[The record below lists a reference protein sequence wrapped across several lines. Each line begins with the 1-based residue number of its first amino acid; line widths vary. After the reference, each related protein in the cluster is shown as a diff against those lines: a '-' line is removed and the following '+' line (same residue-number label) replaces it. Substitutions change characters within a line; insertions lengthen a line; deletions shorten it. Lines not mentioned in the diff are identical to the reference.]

1 MDCNCSCLGPTAAA
15 KVPVKR
21 YNLLVPAIFPVTEP
35 NWTKPLG
42 ISTEKNIKRL
52 SEYLERNEHRIPKV
66 SRRLARRLHYDLSKN
81 RLGFVR
87 VAVAA
92 YTHLATTESGRFA
105 RLYSKELIVRYP
117 TKKRY
122 LWGLVSPRPAAS
134 NLPPSSA
141 HLGSV
146 VGALI
151 SSPQPPAQQWG
162 LELLTTLLKQQ
173 ETAEFIGTFET
184 LVPLLCSKA
193 CSSTYA
199 ITTVKTRNGKREGGG
214 GEGVAEDS
222 DTAVVTAVPTADGER
237 DPANLIASLSLQA
250 LLEHLRLCFRL
261 SYVSFHLDSIT
272 YAVLSIME
280 AAGAATGIDYS
291 TASKA
296 VAAGVSL
303 PLSSLARESVGA
315 RVGASSPG
323 YAALLVYQELG
334 QMTRDAAEGK
344 KVLEFLFRYL
354 DQMPKRWLGGP
365 ALDVG
370 LGVMRDACSQE
381 HQRFLLTTALIVHVG
396 AAKGLNETQ
405 RVAVLE
411 QAMKDAAVLETSMA
425 PSALLQAL
433 QELPK
438 ALASVRDLVQT
449 EQSEFGKAVI
459 TAVRSLAGQVG
470 TRLQLTSALGAAMT
484 RLGGPSAPLSTG
496 TLQCCAAASNAY
508 STLPPRALGAS
519 ATPHLPNVLLR
530 SALGI
535 CLSWNPKQRLLAHQ
549 ILRNAL
555 TGVPQGSYMTQ
566 VMLVLSSIW
575 HEVALVENTPECFKA
590 MDATLGAVVSASS
603 GAEEQLRACQVA
615 LSLQNEV
622 LLLSSPSSSSTAAAR
637 LGNTQPAQLWAIL
650 ALSASLL
657 HRVAHRVI
665 SPSLQTLTV
674 LNSSS
679 NDNAIGL
686 PSLILSSTTGL
697 ETPGSTAISHFN
709 EADHVVARQIL
720 ASLPQQQQEDA
731 AAKILASISSFKS
744 LLPGPSTQSLAF
756 VPLPRASIAPP
767 ITLAAPVSAADG
779 SEAPPSP
786 RAKRLQA
793 AFSGAAS
800 TGGGGSIYNEGKS
813 VQSDD
818 AVAGSRF
825 AVDTNGTDGGES
837 MEGRSTFATEYSG
850 SHGGGGDAH
859 SNKAGSFKQLA
870 PSLTEVLAGVE
881 AALVS
886 VGSN

>member
-1 MDCNCSCLGPTAAA
+1 MISSNPAAL
-15 KVPVKR
+15 PSPFSPF
-21 YNLLVPAIFPVTEP
+21 LFFI
-35 NWTKPLG
+35 
-42 ISTEKNIKRL
+42 ISHHVSVFLFL
-52 SEYLERNEHRIPKV
+52 SIQV
-66 SRRLARRLHYDLSKN
+66 SRRLARNLHADLSKN
-81 RLGFVR
+81 KLGYVR

-92 YTHLATTESGRFA
+92 YTHLATTENGRFA

-122 LWGLVSPRPAAS
+122 IWSVVSPRPAAS
-134 NLPPSSA
+134 KLPPGSA

-162 LELLTTLLKQQ
+162 LELLITLLKQQ
-173 ETAEFIGTFET
+173 ETAEFIGSFET

-193 CSSTYA
+193 CSCTS
-199 ITTVKTRNGKREGGG
+199 NDGKMKENS
-214 GEGVAEDS
+214 A
-222 DTAVVTAVPTADGER
+222 TATSPEVTAVPTADGER

-296 VAAGVSL
+296 VAAGVAP
-303 PLSSLARESVGA
+303 PLSSLAKESIGA
-315 RVGASSPG
+315 RIGASSPG

-354 DQMPKRWLGGP
+354 DQMPDRWLGGP

-381 HQRFLLTTALIVHVG
+381 HQRFLLTSALIVHVG
-396 AAKGLNETQ
+396 AAKGLNATQ
-405 RVAVLE
+405 RIAILE
-411 QAMKDAAVLETSMA
+411 QAMKDAANLEQSMA

-438 ALASVRDLVQT
+438 ALDSVAQQQPAET
-449 EQSEFGKAVI
+449 PSIEKAVL

-470 TRLQLTSALGAAMT
+470 TRLQLTSALGASMT
-484 RLGGPSAPLSTG
+484 RLGGPLAPLSTG
-496 TLQCCAAASNAY
+496 TLQCCAAASDAY
-508 STLPPRALGAS
+508 STLPARAPGAS
-519 ATPHLPNVLLR
+519 STPHLPNVLLR
-530 SALGI
+530 AALGI

-549 ILRNAL
+549 ILKNAL
-555 TGVPQGSYMTQ
+555 TGVPEGSYLTQ
-566 VMLVLSSIW
+566 VMLVLSSLW
-575 HEVALVENTPECFKA
+575 HEVALPDNTPECFKA
-590 MDATLGAVVSASS
+590 MDATLGAVVAAAG
-603 GAEEQLRACQVA
+603 GAEEQLKTCQLA
-615 LSLQNEV
+615 LTIQQEV
-622 LLLSSPSSSSTAAAR
+622 LTSSFSSTSR
-637 LGNTQPAQLWAIL
+637 LANTQPAHLWAIL

-657 HRVAHRVI
+657 TRLSHRLR
-665 SPSLQTLTV
+665 SPSLQTLAL

-679 NDNAIGL
+679 SGGL
-686 PSLILSSTTGL
+686 LSLILNTTTGL
-697 ETPGSTAISHFN
+697 ETPLSSVSTTGGTISTFT
-709 EADHVVARQIL
+709 EADQVAARQIL
-720 ASLPQQQQEDA
+720 VSLQQQDQLDDGA
-731 AAKILASISSFKS
+731 VQKNLSTVSAFKTLLPTTNSSSFEPFS
-744 LLPGPSTQSLAF
+744 
-756 VPLPRASIAPP
+756 PLPRASIAPP
-767 ITLAAPVSAADG
+767 VTLAAPVSSSDG
-779 SEAPPSP
+779 VESPPSP

-800 TGGGGSIYNEGKS
+800 IGGGGSTYNDGKS

-825 AVDTNGTDGGES
+825 AVDMNGTDGGES
-837 MEGRSTFATEYSG
+837 VGGRSYLATE
-850 SHGGGGDAH
+850 SHSGGGDGR
-859 SNKAGSFKQLA
+859 SNNSKGTHKQLA

>member
-1 MDCNCSCLGPTAAA
+1 
-15 KVPVKR
+15 
-21 YNLLVPAIFPVTEP
+21 
-35 NWTKPLG
+35 
-42 ISTEKNIKRL
+42 
-52 SEYLERNEHRIPKV
+52 
-66 SRRLARRLHYDLSKN
+66 LARTLQYDLSKN
-81 RLGFVR
+81 KLGFVR

-92 YTHLATTESGRFA
+92 YTHLATTENGRFA

-117 TKKRY
+117 SKKREF
-122 LWGLVSPRPAAS
+122 LGLRSLRPAAS
-134 NLPPSSA
+134 KLPPGSA

-162 LELLTTLLKQQ
+162 LELLITLLKQQ
-173 ETAEFIGTFET
+173 ETAEFINTFET
-184 LVPLLCSKA
+184 FVPLLCSKA
-193 CSSTYA
+193 YSSTHPNTSA
-199 ITTVKTRNGKREGGG
+199 TTKKGRRGGG
-214 GEGVAEDS
+214 GVQDS
-222 DTAVVTAVPTADGER
+222 ATTTTAAAVTAVPTADGER

-291 TASKA
+291 TVSRS
-296 VAAGVSL
+296 VAAGTPP
-303 PLSSLARESVGA
+303 PLHSLARESIGA

-354 DQMPKRWLGGP
+354 DQVPERWLGGP

-381 HQRFLLTTALIVHVG
+381 HQRFLTASALLMHVG
-396 AAKGLNETQ
+396 AAKRLNATQ
-405 RVAVLE
+405 RIAVLE
-411 QAMKDAAVLETSMA
+411 QAMKDATVLETSMA

-438 ALASVRDLVQT
+438 AVKNVQ
-449 EQSEFGKAVI
+449 ELLPAEKIEMEKAVV
-459 TAVRSLAGQVG
+459 TAVRSLAKQVG

-484 RLGGPSAPLSTG
+484 RLAGPSDPLSTG
-496 TLQCCAAASNAY
+496 TLQCCAAASDAY
-508 STLPPRALGAS
+508 SALPARAPGSS

-535 CLSWNPKQRLLAHQ
+535 CSNWNLHQRLLAHQ
-549 ILRNAL
+549 ILKNAL
-555 TGVPQGSYMTQ
+555 NGVPEGSYMTQ
-566 VMLVLSSIW
+566 VMLVLSSLW
-575 HEVALVENTPECFKA
+575 HEVALVDNTPECFKA
-590 MDATLGAVVSASS
+590 LDATLAAVVSASG
-603 GAEEQLRACQVA
+603 GAEEQLKACQWA
-615 LSLQNEV
+615 LSLQDEV
-622 LLLSSPSSSSTAAAR
+622 LSLSSSTSSSTGAR
-637 LGNTQPAQLWAIL
+637 LGNTQPAQVWAIL
-650 ALSASLL
+650 ALSSSLL
-657 HRVAHRVI
+657 NRLADKLR
-665 SPSLQTLTV
+665 SPSLQTLSV
-674 LNSSS
+674 LNSRS
-679 NDNAIGL
+679 DGNAVGL

-697 ETPGSTAISHFN
+697 ETPPSTASFT
-709 EADHVVARQIL
+709 EADQVAAREVL
-720 ASLPQQQQEDA
+720 ASLPQQQQQDA
-731 AAKILASISSFKS
+731 AARILSSVSAFKS
-744 LLPGPSTQSLAF
+744 VIPAPNTLSVAF
-756 VPLPRASIAPP
+756 IPLPRASIAPP
-767 ITLAAPVSAADG
+767 VTLAISAVDG

-793 AFSGAAS
+793 AFSGTAS
-800 TGGGGSIYNEGKS
+800 IGGGGSMCNEGKS

-818 AVAGSRF
+818 AVAGSKF

-837 MEGRSTFATEYSG
+837 TGGRSTFATEYSG
-850 SHGGGGDAH
+850 SHIGGHGGDGR
-859 SNKAGSFKQLA
+859 SNRASKQLA

-881 AALVS
+881 ASLVY